1 MLRASLIRQS
11 SIVIRQLLLVC
22 LLVTLS
28 PSLLIAADDGESLYG
43 VHCAS
48 CHGPKGEGGRGTTLA
63 KAKLVRVNDD
73 ESLIALITQGIPGTE
88 MAAARLTAPE
98 IKQVAAWVR
107 KLGQTSVSAPS
118 RNASPGEQLYF
129 GKGNCV
135 QCHAIRANGGVLGPD
150 LTDIGARR
158 NREYLRRALLEPQA
172 EVPDSFLQYRWY
184 TIIPDNFLLVRVVTA
199 KGEKITGARLNE
211 DPFSIQIRDLEG
223 RVRSFFKPDLV
234 ELHKDWGKS
243 IMPSYRDVLS
253 NEELNEMVTYLVSL
267 RGDRGGGK

>member
-1 MLRASLIRQS
+1 MLRDFLIRHS
-11 SIVIRQLLLVC
+11 SIVIRHLLLAG
-22 LLVTLS
+22 LLITLS
-28 PSLLIAADDGESLYG
+28 AGRLIGADDGEGLYR
-43 VHCAS
+43 VHCAA
-48 CHGPKGEGGRGTTLA
+48 CHGPKGEGGRGTALA
-63 KAKLVRVNDD
+63 KAKLARVNDD

-88 MAAARLTAPE
+88 MAAARLTASE

-107 KLGQTSVSAPS
+107 KLGQASVPAISKS
-118 RNASPGEQLYF
+118 ASPGEQLYF

-172 EVPDSFLQYRWY
+172 EIPESFLQYRWY

-223 RVRSFFKPDLV
+223 RMRSFFKADLV

-253 NEELNEMVTYLVSL
+253 DEELNELVTYLLSL
-267 RGDRGGGK
+267 RGDRGGK

>member
-1 MLRASLIRQS
+1 MNRQS
-11 SIVIRQLLLVC
+11 SIVIRQFL

-28 PSLLIAADDGESLYG
+28 PALLVGADDGEGLYR
-43 VHCAS
+43 VHCAG

-63 KAKLVRVNDD
+63 KVKLARVSD
-73 ESLIALITQGIPGTE
+73 EGSLIALIQQGIPGTE
-88 MAAARLTAPE
+88 MAAARLTAAE

-107 KLGQTSVSAPS
+107 KLGQASAPAALVG
-118 RNASPGEQLYF
+118 ASPGEQLYF

-135 QCHAIRANGGVLGPD
+135 QCHAIRANGGALGPD

-172 EVPDSFLQYRWY
+172 DIPNSFLQYRWY

-223 RVRSFFKPDLV
+223 RVHSFFKSDLV

-253 NEELNEMVTYLVSL
+253 SEEINELVTYLLTL
-267 RGDRGGGK
+267 RGDRGGK